1 MAFLE
6 KLRFTLLA
14 AQLVLILGCPFP
26 WASAGLWRGNS
37 HLLLHE
43 VLGSPGLAWVGS
55 VIGTQ
60 NVDSDDESG
69 SLESLFFT
77 SFSVGDIYSRITAM
91 AGWVNEVTLVY
102 MKQRHTSIN
111 PRSRHVQACC
121 SRRDRLILLVEIY
134 LMPDINYTS
143 ISLSHL
149 EFLLISKSSFAHFKY
164 GGCSSRKKKGC
175 VEVRSIK
182 ISEESF
188 G

>member
-43 VLGSPGLAWVGS
+43 VLGSPGPAWFGS
-55 VIGTQ
+55 DIGIQRCWFWWWVWLIRITF
-60 NVDSDDESG
+60 S
-69 SLESLFFT
+69 T

-121 SRRDRLILLVEIY
+121 SRRDRLIPLVEIY